1 MLCCVQDGETALYWA
16 ARGGYANIVQS
27 LVDHGAA
34 VDLGRDE
41 VTNHDYLLNCGWS
54 FGCGFI
60 VNVVLISCMIID
72 CHSGVNESCQTMLYD
87 IRAWLST

>member
-1 MLCCVQDGETALYWA
+1 MLYCVQDGETALYWA
-16 ARGGYANIVQS
+16 ADRGDGNTVQM

-41 VTNHDYLLNCGWS
+41 VTNYLLSCGWS

-60 VNVVLISCMIID
+60 IIHASADLVYD
-72 CHSGVNESCQTMLYD
+72 CSIV
-87 IRAWLST
+87 I

>member
-1 MLCCVQDGETALYWA
+1 MLCCVQSGETALYWA
-16 ARGGYANIVQS
+16 ALRGDVNIVQM

-41 VTNHDYLLNCGWS
+41 VTNHDYLLACGWS

-60 VNVVLISCMIID
+60 VIHASADLVYD
-72 CHSGVNESCQTMLYD
+72 HS
-87 IRAWLST
+87 IA